1 MVEVVAVGEIPEMQE
16 PEIQET
22 EMQEPEIQNTPS
34 APELSASGTHAER
47 APEIEEPK
55 PKRKAGRP
63 KKEVQAPQE
72 PKTVSEAHAKQS
84 FAPRVKPP
92 PKPKA
97 KPRVPKE
104 NIPNQLP
111 EAPASLP
118 FQGLS
123 SAELVAELVNRRRVE
138 ERAMKANLYRSF
150 VM

>member
-16 PEIQET
+16 PEIQA
-22 EMQEPEIQNTPS
+22 EMQETEKVPTARTQSVLQNPET
-34 APELSASGTHAER
+34 EASGAEH

-72 PKTVSEAHAKQS
+72 PKT
-84 FAPRVKPP
+84 PRVKPP

-111 EAPASLP
+111 EAPAALP